1 MLIQHQ
7 QKLKSKAMINSLKR
21 KKPATASTT
30 KNATKKART
39 VPNKPIK
46 TTTQSPVAAN
56 NNTSPKSLEHLID
69 RPYVAYN
76 SEEDDISKEP
86 H

>member
-1 MLIQHQ
+1 
-7 QKLKSKAMINSLKR
+7 MINSLKR

-30 KNATKKART
+30 KNAAKKTRT

-46 TTTQSPVAAN
+46 ATTQSPVAAN
-56 NNTSPKSLEHLID
+56 NNQSPQSLEHLID
-69 RPYVAYN
+69 RPYVVYN